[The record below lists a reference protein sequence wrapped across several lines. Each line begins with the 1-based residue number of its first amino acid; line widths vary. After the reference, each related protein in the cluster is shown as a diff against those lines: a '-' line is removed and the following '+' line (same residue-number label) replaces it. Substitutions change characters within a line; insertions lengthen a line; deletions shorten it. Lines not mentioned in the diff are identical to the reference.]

1 MKIWL
6 ISIAAVAVYI
16 TITLF
21 TKRLLT
27 WNLAMLYF
35 VVTIDLIPRGIRR
48 VLHRDEPL
56 AVDG

>member
-1 MKIWL
+1 VRTWL
-6 ISIAAVAVYI
+6 LYLVSVAAYI

-35 VVTIDLIPRGIRR
+35 VVTIDLLPRGVRR
-48 VLHRDEPL
+48 VLHRTTPL
-56 AVDG
+56 AADG